1 MYVIGRGSVITFKS
15 NHDLF
20 LLNRLQ
26 QIKYQRIFNAYT
38 LDIYNTF
45 LYEMI
50 CPETISRMN
59 SMFSHLE
66 NNNKLSRT
74 TLDDIFYH
82 ISTGMPNK
90 NVQLKYKQILNM
102 TE

>member
-1 MYVIGRGSVITFKS
+1 
-15 NHDLF
+15 
-20 LLNRLQ
+20 
-26 QIKYQRIFNAYT
+26 
-38 LDIYNTF
+38 
-45 LYEMI
+45 MI

-59 SMFSHLE
+59 SMFHELE